1 MHYLIRS
8 LNLIHLE
15 FLETALH
22 FVVNALSI
30 WQIQSDFI
38 NSGSLNTKSE
48 KFENTGLYI
57 SKVGLTIHMNHHEN

>member
-38 NSGSLNTKSE
+38 NSGSLYTE
-48 KFENTGLYI
+48 QFENTGLYI
-57 SKVGLTIHMNHHEN
+57 SKVRLTIHMNHHEN

>member
-38 NSGSLNTKSE
+38 NSGSLYTKSV
-48 KFENTGLYI
+48 ENTGLYI
-57 SKVGLTIHMNHHEN
+57 SKVGLPLHTNHHEN